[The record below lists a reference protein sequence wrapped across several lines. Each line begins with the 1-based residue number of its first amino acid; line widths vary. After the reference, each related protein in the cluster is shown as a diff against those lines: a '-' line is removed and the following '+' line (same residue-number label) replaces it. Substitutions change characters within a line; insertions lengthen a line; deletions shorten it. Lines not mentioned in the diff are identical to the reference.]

1 MDNQLDKPIIRP
13 TVKYLVFQPG
23 STFNLTCQTRKS
35 TGNVTWLLPDSQI
48 PTTSINKIT
57 RTHITS
63 DKTVVILTVSNATYA
78 NTGYYTCQTVENDQL
93 SSEQYVFIQGTHK
106 ITTL

>member
-23 STFNLTCQTRKS
+23 STFNLTCETRKS
-35 TGNVTWLLPDSQI
+35 IGNVTWLLPDSRT
-48 PTTSINKIT
+48 PTTSTNKT
-57 RTHITS
+57 TWAHVTS

-78 NTGYYTCQTVENDQL
+78 NIGYYTCQTLENDQL

-106 ITTL
+106 IASL